1 MVCPKSND
9 RFSEGDQNLETDT
22 QRDRGKRPF
31 SDAAANQGKPMRTS
45 NHQKLGKVKI
55 GFFPRTL
62 RWSTALLIP

>member
-1 MVCPKSND
+1 M
-9 RFSEGDQNLETDT
+9 ETDT

-31 SDAAANQGKPMRTS
+31 SDAAANQGKPTRTS